1 MTDTAEIKTWLE
13 AKLRELRTRAVE
25 IDDSLSEPGD
35 DDWSEQAI
43 ESADDDVLEEVGDAT
58 MDEIRQIELA
68 LSQIKG
74 GKYGTCTGCGRSIAT
89 ERLKALPY
97 ATKCV
102 KCA

>member
-1 MTDTAEIKTWLE
+1 MTDTAGIKVWLE
-13 AKLRELRTRAVE
+13 ARLHELTARAVD

-43 ESADDDVLEEVGDAT
+43 ESADDEVLEKVGDAT
-58 MDEIRQIELA
+58 LDEIRQIELT
-68 LSQIKG
+68 LSQIKA
-74 GKYGTCTGCGRSIAT
+74 GKYGTCMGCGRSIAA